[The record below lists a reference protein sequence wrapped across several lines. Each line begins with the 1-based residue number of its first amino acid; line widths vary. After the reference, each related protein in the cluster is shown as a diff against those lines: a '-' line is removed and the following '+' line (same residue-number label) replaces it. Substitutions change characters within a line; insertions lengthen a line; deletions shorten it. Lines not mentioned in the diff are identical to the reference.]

1 MGIARATATRRD
13 LTTREREVLGLVSD
27 GLEDGE
33 IAKQLGVAQ
42 SSVSMLLRS
51 AMAKLDSQTRMQAVA
66 RLSAVDEQKRRRDA

>member
-42 SSVSMLLRS
+42 SSVSTLLRS